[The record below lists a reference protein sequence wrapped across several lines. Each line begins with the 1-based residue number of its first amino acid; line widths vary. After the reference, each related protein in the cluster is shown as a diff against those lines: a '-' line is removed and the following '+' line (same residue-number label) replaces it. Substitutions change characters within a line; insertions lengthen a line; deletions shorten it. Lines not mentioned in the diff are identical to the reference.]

1 MRVDHTRLRRRL
13 LYSQFSADLD
23 SRIRQAVGNVKAD
36 AWKPLDL
43 TANPYLSIWQQT
55 AVLYDVAPEV
65 VTVAGS
71 EPVLSALTESGAW
84 ALMQRVQRDTL
95 GLREM
100 LLRVAATA
108 EGDLI
113 VRPVFPDMVQVDV
126 DPGDPACPVRIKE
139 WLFDP
144 DLGWIRHV
152 YDIRDPMAPF
162 YAAFAADGT
171 DVSAQV
177 LGGDFTGAAYPF
189 RLATGEP
196 ILPWVLYHASETGC
210 VWDPYTMREVVEGSL
225 MLGVYLTFFGH
236 VLRDASWPQRYVIGA
251 RVLGADT
258 VDGEGNVLVGRR
270 EVVTDPATLLEME
283 MDPTFTGQPLVG
295 QWNASADPEK
305 LLTSISMYERRILTL
320 AGIQAPDVTRTDSDI
335 RSGYSL
341 AVSRE
346 QVRTLQRVYEP
357 QFRRGDLR
365 LLAVSAALLNRATG
379 AAYAEEEAA
388 YRVTYCGLP
397 KSPQEVLAELAEI
410 KARTDAGLLGPVT
423 AYQELNPGTPYA
435 EAFERVVSARMEAAA
450 VDAEVVARGAP
461 APSTG
466 AGAPPP
472 LALTATDLA
481 GIVTVNEARASVGLS
496 PDPSADGDLTVTEY
510 QAKHAPVTAAAAAAA
525 AGVVPIT
532 E

>member
-1 MRVDHTRLRRRL
+1 MQLTAALPPPPKDTAEQMRVEHTRLRRRL
-13 LYSQFSADLD
+13 LYSQFSTDLD

-55 AVLYDVAPEV
+55 AVLYDVAPLV
-65 VTVAGS
+65 VTMPDSEMVAA
-71 EPVLSALTESGAW
+71 ALTECGAW

-100 LLRVAATA
+100 LLRVSADAD
-108 EGDLI
+108 GDLV
-113 VRPVFPDMVQVDV
+113 VRPVFPDMVAVEV
-126 DPGDPACPVRIKE
+126 AATDPSEPVKIKE

-144 DLGWIRHV
+144 SLGWVRHV
-152 YDIRDPMAPF
+152 YDITNPAAPL
-162 YAAFAADGT
+162 YAVFTAAGD

-177 LGGDFTGAAYPF
+177 LGGNFAGESYPF
-189 RLATGEP
+189 RLANGSP

-210 VWDPYTMREVVEGSL
+210 VWDCYTMREVVEGSL

-258 VDGEGNVLVGRR
+258 VDGEGNTIAGRR

-283 MDPTFTGQPLVG
+283 MDPAFTGQPLVG

-379 AAYAEEEAA
+379 SAYAEDESA
-388 YRVTYCGLP
+388 YRVTYQGLP

-423 AYQELNPGTPYA
+423 AYQELNPGTPWP
-435 EAFERVVSARMEAAA
+435 EAFERVVAARMESAA

-461 APSTG
+461 APSTET
-466 AGAPPP
+466 APP
-472 LALTATDLA
+472 L
-481 GIVTVNEARASVGLS
+481 RS
-496 PDPSADGDLTVTEY
+496 PQPTSPESS
-510 QAKHAPVTAAAAAAA
+510 P
-525 AGVVPIT
+525 
-532 E
+532 